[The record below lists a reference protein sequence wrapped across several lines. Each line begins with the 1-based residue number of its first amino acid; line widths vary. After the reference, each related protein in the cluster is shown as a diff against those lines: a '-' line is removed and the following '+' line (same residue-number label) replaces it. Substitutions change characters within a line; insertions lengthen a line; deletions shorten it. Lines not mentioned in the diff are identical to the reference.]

1 MSFASPEYL
10 PYLLVVLALFQF
22 VPAGWRVLFQLAASW
37 YFYADCG
44 LQHLPWLIASTAVGF
59 TTGVAM
65 AGTEDRAARRRWL
78 ALSVVFH
85 LGLLVAFKYAPGLL
99 PRVEGARPPE
109 IPLGLSFYTFQV
121 LSYGF
126 DVSRRRTPPCRSP
139 VEFALYV
146 AFFPQIIA
154 GPIERAERL
163 LPQLRALRP
172 STWSDLERGAVLIAW
187 GLAKKEVYADRL
199 RLAVE
204 PALLEPGR
212 FGELEL
218 ALRLAALTAV
228 VYADF
233 SAYSDI
239 ARGSAR
245 LFGVD
250 LVENFR
256 RPFVAT
262 TPLGFWPRW
271 HISLYTWLV
280 DYVQVPLARSRS
292 SRPRLVLHS
301 VLVIVLVGLWHG
313 ATLNFVLWSLAN
325 GLLVLPYLV
334 TGWRPRGAAS
344 HAASWIATYGLG
356 GVIMTFFFTPD
367 VAAAARVLGEL
378 VPQGAEAFT
387 WSAESSGIAAALL
400 WGLALQVLGE
410 RFDLSVAG
418 RLVGVGGRL
427 AFACAAAACTVALGV
442 RVPADFIYFQF

>member
-1 MSFASPEYL
+1 VSFASPDYL
-10 PYLLVVLALFQF
+10 PYLIALVAVFQF
-22 VPAGWRVLFQLAASW
+22 VPAGWRMLVQLAASW
-37 YFYADCG
+37 LFYADCG
-44 LQHLPWLIASTAVGF
+44 LEHFPWLLASTAVGF
-59 TTGVAM
+59 TTAIAM
-65 AGTEDRAARRRWL
+65 ANTEDRAARRRWL
-78 ALSVVFH
+78 AVSVVFH
-85 LGLLVAFKYAPGLL
+85 LGMLAAFKYAPGL
-99 PRVEGARPPE
+99 VESAVGTRPE
-109 IPLGLSFYTFQV
+109 IPIGMSFYTFQV

-126 DVSRRRTPPCRSP
+126 DVARGRTPACRSP

-146 AFFPQIIA
+146 AFFPQIVA
-154 GPIERAERL
+154 GPIERAEKL
-163 LPQLRALRP
+163 IPQLRAMRP
-172 STWSDLERGAVLIAW
+172 STWADLESGAVLIAW

-199 RLAVE
+199 RLAVQ
-204 PALLEPGR
+204 PALDDPGR

-218 ALRLAALTAV
+218 LLHLAALTAV

-280 DYVQVPLARSRS
+280 DYVQVPLARR
-292 SRPRLVLHS
+292 RMPRWRLVLHS

-313 ATLNFVLWSLAN
+313 ASWNFVLWSLAN
-325 GLLVLPYLV
+325 GLLVLPYLAS
-334 TGWRPRGAAS
+334 GWRPRNAAT
-344 HAASWIATYGLG
+344 HAASWLATYGFG

-367 VAAAARVLGEL
+367 LAAAGRVLGEL
-378 VPQGAEAFT
+378 VPHGASAFA

-400 WGLALQVLGE
+400 AGLALQVLGE
-410 RFDLSVAG
+410 RFDLSAAAA
-418 RLVGVGGRL
+418 RVGVAGRL
-427 AFACAAAACTVALGV
+427 AFAGASAACTVALGV
-442 RVPADFIYFQF
+442 PVPAEFVYLQF